1 MALDGEQAERRLHA
15 DVRKARRS
23 RIARLATHPWR
34 LLYPRLL
41 RTAGLSQCTSTK
53 TFWEGRL
60 NVVLPEAV
68 STHIWR
74 YGFFEEDVCLFMLRS
89 LRPTMSFIDVGAHFG
104 FFTLLASALVGN
116 HGQGKANHLRSQ
128 LETVL
133 DNGRTENMPAFEI
146 PVAGF
151 TGGTQGILI
160 KAGAITAINAAAY
173 SSDTTLTFHDY
184 GLINSGLDSAFSPR
198 THDGRTVAARD
209 VEVNALRL
217 DDIVANLEL
226 QRIDLIKIDAE
237 SSEAHVLQGAAGTI
251 ETHRPRI
258 ILEVG
263 DFNLSD
269 VVQSTKLVEWLRSR
283 GYNPYEFVQG
293 NVIRHNTRAT
303 YSYGNL
309 LFVHEESA

>member
-1 MALDGEQAERRLHA
+1 MPLDGEQAERQLHA
-15 DVRKARRS
+15 GVQKARRS
-23 RIARLATHPWR
+23 RIARLAAHPWK

-41 RTAGLSQCTSTK
+41 RSAGLSQSTSTR
-53 TFWEGRL
+53 TFWDGRL
-60 NVVLPEAV
+60 DVVLPEAV

-89 LRPTMSFIDVGAHFG
+89 LQPTMSFIDVGAHFG

-116 HGQGKANHLRSQ
+116 HGRVLA
-128 LETVL
+128 LEPMPETFAFL
-133 DNGRTENMPAFEI
+133 DRNIGEY
-146 PVAGF
+146 
-151 TGGTQGILI
+151 GTSRN
-160 KAGAITAINAAAY
+160 ITAINAAAY

-198 THDGRTVAARD
+198 THDARTVVARD

-217 DDIVANLEL
+217 DEIVTNLKL
-226 QRIDLIKIDAE
+226 QRVDLIKIDAE
-237 SSEAHVLQGAAGTI
+237 SSEAHVLRGAAGTI
-251 ETHRPRI
+251 ETHRPSI

-263 DFNLSD
+263 DFDLSD
-269 VVQSTKLVEWLRSR
+269 VVQSTKLVEWLRTR
-283 GYNPYEFVQG
+283 GYNPYEFAQG

-309 LFVHEESA
+309 LFVHEGSA